1 MAVPAIAGA
10 ALAGGLSALGS
21 IGSSAMGM
29 RSAANQRKFQERMS
43 NTAHQR
49 EMADLRKAGLNPLLT
64 GKYGGS
70 STPSGTAFTP
80 ENPLKGAVETSLAA
94 KKNKIELQSIIQN
107 TATNSALEQKY
118 AEEGALANE
127 KWQSEQVN
135 RKLLHYNINEAK
147 STSDLYKTMGSQGK
161 GATTY
166 LPLILKLLGK

>member
-1 MAVPAIAGA
+1 MEPVTTA
-10 ALAGGLSALGS
+10 ALIGGGLSALGS
-21 IGSSAMGM
+21 VGSSALGM
-29 RSAANQRKFQERMS
+29 KSASNQRKFQERMS
-43 NTAHQR
+43 NTAHRR
-49 EMADLRKAGLNPLLT
+49 EMADLKAAGLNPLLT

-80 ENPLKGAVETSLAA
+80 ENPLKGAIETGLAA
-94 KKNKIELQSIIQN
+94 SKNKIERAAILQN

-127 KWQSEQVN
+127 KWQSERVN

-147 STSDLYKTMGSQGK
+147 STSDLYKNMGSTGK

-166 LPLILKLLGK
+166 LPLLLKLLGK